1 MPSGQTKHNSLQNRE
16 KQNKLPVE
24 GFTQT
29 NVRIYS
35 TKHAAFKLRRFN
47 PRPRQPSWQR
57 VLSARMIPLQ
67 RFRLPPPSEKCP
79 NLGEYTIKCQLHF
92 ILNVRGERHG
102 EGKEGEFPLG
112 SRDKTGSRVYGWGAK
127 TGLGAHIAVPQPDK
141 QSFHGN

>member
-1 MPSGQTKHNSLQNRE
+1 MRTGQTKHNSLQNRE

-24 GFTQT
+24 RFTQT
-29 NVRIYS
+29 NVRIYLA
-35 TKHAAFKLRRFN
+35 KHAAFKLRRFN
-47 PRPRQPSWQR
+47 PRPREQHR
-57 VLSARMIPLQ
+57 VLSARMIPPPL
-67 RFRLPPPSEKCP
+67 RSRLPPSEKCP

-127 TGLGAHIAVPQPDK
+127 TGLGAHIAVPPPDK